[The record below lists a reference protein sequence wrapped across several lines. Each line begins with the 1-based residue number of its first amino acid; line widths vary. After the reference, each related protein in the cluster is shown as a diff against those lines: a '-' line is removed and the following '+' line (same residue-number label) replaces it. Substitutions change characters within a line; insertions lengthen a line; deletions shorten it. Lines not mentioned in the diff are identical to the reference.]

1 MLASIRNP
9 FLQQVI
15 ADPWDRADSDTLSI
29 NQKQFEQCISL
40 IDEVRTGGRSTSLL
54 MHGEAGCGKTHLM
67 SRVRANLDG
76 RDGARFFAIRL
87 ETVASRIWRT
97 IRRAVVTDLLR
108 QEPGGSE
115 TLLARALKDRDLTG
129 LSYGLSTIL
138 EHYRS
143 DRYRPWCVAWLKGE
157 PLPEHLLAKL
167 DLAVDENEEVS
178 LEDQAHQVVLEL
190 ARLIAPAVVVFCFDQ
205 VEALETFPGDRDGL
219 LAFGKAA
226 TALHAELQNALL
238 ISLIQTSF
246 KPRFE
251 EGHSYILDRLSIHR
265 AELQQL
271 TREQATQLL
280 LQRMN
285 SDAELAQLRRQHPA
299 EILWPI
305 TQKQIAEVFQ
315 NEPRCPARKLI
326 HEAAQFFEAARG
338 AAKTQQRHQTLD
350 DYLDSEYATRLEA
363 SLGTSGGS
371 PGSQESDG
379 ILLAGLPVLLSA
391 SGRGG
396 QPTSEH
402 KVIDFVIETPGAPI
416 AVCLINQAHA
426 SSLAH
431 RLKKIADSW
440 NAKEFA
446 RLRLVRDA
454 RLSFSTNAK
463 VTQEALQSL
472 RAKGAKLVR
481 PSAEALAALDALRSV
496 YADAQSGHLAHR
508 GDTAHARSVLA
519 WLKGRTPVALQE
531 LVTDLM
537 ESANEE
543 AQFVSGLLEY
553 LQRQSIVKLEDAA
566 DAVGATATEIAAYAR
581 ANPSRI
587 GYLAGPPPVLFDPV
601 STSASSAEG
610 NA

>member
-1 MLASIRNP
+1 LLASIRNP

-29 NQKQFEQCISL
+29 NQKQFEQCLAL
-40 IDEVRTGGRSTSLL
+40 IDEVRNGGRSTSLL

-67 SRVRANLDG
+67 VRFRSAIESRED
-76 RDGARFFAIRL
+76 ARFFAIRL
-87 ETVASRIWRT
+87 ETVASRMWRT
-97 IRRAVVTDLLR
+97 IRRSVVTDLLR
-108 QEPGGSE
+108 QDAGGSK
-115 TLLARALKDRDLTG
+115 TVLLKILKDRDLSA
-129 LSYGLSTIL
+129 LSYSLATVL
-138 EHYRS
+138 EHYRAE
-143 DRYRPWCVAWLKGE
+143 RYRPWCVSWLKGE
-157 PLPEHLLAKL
+157 PLPNHLLAKL
-167 DLAVDENEEVS
+167 DLAVDENEEES
-178 LEDQAHQVVLEL
+178 LEDQAHRIVLEL
-190 ARLIAPAVVVFCFDQ
+190 GKLIVPAVAVFCFDQ

-226 TALHAELQNALL
+226 TALHAELPNALL
-238 ISLIQTSF
+238 VSLIQSSF

-251 EGHSYILDRLSIHR
+251 EGQSYILDRLRIHA
-265 AELQQL
+265 AELHQL

-285 SDAELAQLRRQHPA
+285 ADAELALIRTQHPA

-305 TQKQIAEVFQ
+305 TQKQFSEIFQ
-315 NEPRCPARKLI
+315 NEPRCAARKLL
-326 HEAAQFFEAARG
+326 HEAARFFEAARG
-338 AAKTQQRHQTLD
+338 STQQYQTLNE
-350 DYLDSEYATRLEA
+350 YLDFEYSARLEA
-363 SLGTSGGS
+363 SLGSSNSS
-371 PGSQESDG
+371 PGSQDTDM

-396 QPTSEH
+396 QTTSDH
-402 KVIDFVIETPGAPI
+402 KLIDFVIETPGAPI
-416 AVCLINQAHA
+416 AVCLVNQTH
-426 SSLAH
+426 SSSVAR

-454 RLSFSTNAK
+454 RLPFSSNAK

-508 GDTAHARSVLA
+508 GETAHARSVLA
-519 WLKGRTPVALQE
+519 WLKSGIPVSLQE
-531 LVTDLM
+531 LVSDLM

-543 AQFVSGLLEY
+543 AQFASGLIEY
-553 LQRQSIVKLEDAA
+553 LQKQSIVKLEDAA
-566 DAVGATATEIAAYAR
+566 DAVGATATEVAAYAR
-581 ANPSRI
+581 AHPTRV

-601 STSASSAEG
+601 SSSASVAEG
-610 NA
+610 GS

>member
-1 MLASIRNP
+1 VLASIRNP

-15 ADPWDRADSDTLSI
+15 TDPWDRADSDTLSI

-40 IDEVRTGGRSTSLL
+40 IDEVRTSGRSSSLL

-76 RDGARFFAIRL
+76 RDDARFFAVRL
-87 ETVASRIWRT
+87 ETVASRMWRT
-97 IRRAVVTDLLR
+97 VRRAIVTDLLR
-108 QEPGGSE
+108 QEPGGSQ
-115 TLLARALKDRDLTG
+115 TLLAHVSKERDLTG

-190 ARLIAPAVVVFCFDQ
+190 SRLIAPAVVVFCFDQ

-265 AELQQL
+265 SELQQL

-280 LQRMN
+280 LQRMS
-285 SDAELAQLRRQHPA
+285 SDAELAQLRQRHPA
-299 EILWPI
+299 EMLWPI

-315 NEPRCPARKLI
+315 SEPRCPARKLI

-338 AAKTQQRHQTLD
+338 TSKSQQHRTLNE
-350 DYLDSEYATRLEA
+350 YLDAEYASRLEA
-363 SLGTSGGS
+363 SLGASGGS

-379 ILLAGLPVLLSA
+379 ILLSGLPVLLSA

-402 KVIDFVIETPGAPI
+402 KLIDFVIETPGAPI
-416 AVCLINQAHA
+416 AICLINQAHGSA
-426 SSLAH
+426 LAR

-454 RLSFSTNAK
+454 RLPFSSNAK
-463 VTQEALQSL
+463 VTKEALQAL

-481 PSAEALAALDALRSV
+481 PSAEAVAALDALRSV
-496 YADAQSGHLAHR
+496 YADAQSGHLAHG

-531 LVTDLM
+531 LVSDLM

-543 AQFVSGLLEY
+543 AQFASGLLEY

-601 STSASSAEG
+601 STSASGTEAG
-610 NA
+610 V